1 MYEEMSKR
9 HFLSVAPIV
18 SSTLKV
24 CRRYSHLRPYT
35 RITPFGEVGAMSISL
50 MQLPTFKQLEI
61 VLRLSAILRQFSMRC
76 GSRNMEYVFLQSGSR
91 SVLPTKGNGS
101 TWSSLLGI
109 QVSTAIKYRLTAV
122 SQLPHNANRETQLA
136 HYSDLADRC
145 IYMKDLWRNNVMH
158 TRANFNRLEA
168 AGILQRVRE
177 LMQSI
182 EKTRS
187 RQGFL
192 GSLKCD

>member
-1 MYEEMSKR
+1 MRVAEHGIRILAKR
-9 HFLSVAPIV
+9 
-18 SSTLKV
+18 LKV
-24 CRRYSHLRPYT
+24 
-35 RITPFGEVGAMSISL
+35 SL
-50 MQLPTFKQLEI
+50 THKGKPEPMEFATWDK
-61 VLRLSAILRQFSMRC
+61 VL
-76 GSRNMEYVFLQSGSR
+76 
-91 SVLPTKGNGS
+91 
-101 TWSSLLGI
+101 
-109 QVSTAIKYRLTAV
+109 TAIKNRLTAV